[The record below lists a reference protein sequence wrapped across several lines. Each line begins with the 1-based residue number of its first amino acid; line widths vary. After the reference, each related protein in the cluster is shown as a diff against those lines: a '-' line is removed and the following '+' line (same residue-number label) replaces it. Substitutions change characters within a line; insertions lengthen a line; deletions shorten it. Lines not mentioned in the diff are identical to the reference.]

1 MLPLRNEPLSVWRKE
16 FCRRRDEVFAPAYED
31 ILAQRLEGIIPP
43 GCSKEA
49 VFPPTN
55 FVLRRISFE
64 FDAFVLAAHGTGKR
78 SSKDAFLDGLAERF
92 ADETDLICAALETA
106 NVTEAIV
113 CRVRTLYERYVHGAV
128 LKPDLLLL
136 PLHWKKRLPKAAGPM
151 SGAETRSFLFS
162 FWRKLGKHLR
172 RQMRPRAEHNGRGRV
187 SRTVP
192 SVEERRE
199 VLTGAAGMIA
209 RGRSLFPFG

>member
-1 MLPLRNEPLSVWRKE
+1 MRLISSVRRLNLPTSRKRLSV
-16 FCRRRDEVFAPAYED
+16 
-31 ILAQRLEGIIPP
+31 G
-43 GCSKEA
+43 S
-49 VFPPTN
+49 
-55 FVLRRISFE
+55 
-64 FDAFVLAAHGTGKR
+64 
-78 SSKDAFLDGLAERF
+78 ERF
-92 ADETDLICAALETA
+92 M
-106 NVTEAIV
+106 NGFVP
-113 CRVRTLYERYVHGAV
+113 GAV

-162 FWRKLGKHLR
+162 F
-172 RQMRPRAEHNGRGRV
+172 
-187 SRTVP
+187 VP

>member
-1 MLPLRNEPLSVWRKE
+1 MN
-16 FCRRRDEVFAPAYED
+16 
-31 ILAQRLEGIIPP
+31 G
-43 GCSKEA
+43 
-49 VFPPTN
+49 
-55 FVLRRISFE
+55 
-64 FDAFVLAAHGTGKR
+64 
-78 SSKDAFLDGLAERF
+78 
-92 ADETDLICAALETA
+92 
-106 NVTEAIV
+106 
-113 CRVRTLYERYVHGAV
+113 YVHGAV

-172 RQMRPRAEHNGRGRV
+172 RQMPGHEQNTTEEAESLV
-187 SRTVP
+187 SVP